1 MFPQDPWK
9 ITDCKIDPSAKIFS
23 PVNLYGCTIG
33 KDCMVG
39 PFTEIQRG
47 AVIGDRTRIQS
58 HGFICEL
65 VTIEEDCFIS
75 HGVMFTNDRM
85 PPLPK
90 EKWERTLV
98 KRKAMIGTGAVLLP
112 VTIGEGAVVG
122 AGAVV
127 TRDVPDWAVVV
138 GNPARVLRMQK
149 PGSR

>member
-1 MFPQDPWK
+1 MNAETPHRVV
-9 ITDCKIDPSAKIFS
+9 DCQIDPSAKIFS

-47 AVIGDRTRIQS
+47 VKIGDRTRVQS
-58 HGFICEL
+58 HSFICEL

-75 HGVMFTNDRM
+75 HGVMFTNDRQ
-85 PPLPK
+85 PPSPR
-90 EKWERTLV
+90 EQWEPTLV
-98 KRKAMIGTGAVLLP
+98 KRNAMIGTGAVLLP

-127 TRDVPDWAVVV
+127 TRDVPDYAVVV
-138 GNPARVLRMQK
+138 GNPAKVVKRLK
-149 PGSR
+149 

>member
-1 MFPQDPWK
+1 MTEEKPYK
-9 ITDCKIDPSAKIFS
+9 IVNCSIHPTATIVS

-33 KDCMVG
+33 ADCLVG
-39 PFTEIQRG
+39 PFTEIQTG
-47 AVIGDRTRIQS
+47 ARIGDRTRVQS
-58 HGFICEL
+58 HAFICEL

-85 PPLPK
+85 PPSPR
-90 EKWERTLV
+90 EKWESTLV

-127 TRDVPDWAVVV
+127 TRDVPDYTVVA
-138 GNPARVLRMQK
+138 GNPARVVKKLR
-149 PGSR
+149 

>member
-1 MFPQDPWK
+1 MAHDEPYK
-9 ITDCKIDPSAKIFS
+9 ITDCTIDPSAKIFS

-33 KDCMVG
+33 KDCMIG

-47 AVIGDRTRIQS
+47 AVIGDRTRVQS
-58 HGFICEL
+58 HSFICEL

-85 PPLPK
+85 PPQK
-90 EKWERTLV
+90 AEDWEKTLV

-127 TRDVPDWAVVV
+127 TKDVPDYAVVV
-138 GNPARVLRMQK
+138 GNPARVIRMLK
-149 PGSR
+149 

>member
-9 ITDCKIDPSAKIFS
+9 ISDCKIDPSAKIFS

-33 KDCMVG
+33 KDCMIG

-47 AVIGDRTRIQS
+47 AVIGDRTRVQS
-58 HGFICEL
+58 HAFICEL

-90 EKWERTLV
+90 EKWEGTLV
-98 KRKAMIGTGAVLLP
+98 KRKAMIGSGAVLLP

-127 TRDVPDWAVVV
+127 TKDVPDWAVVV
-138 GNPARVLRMQK
+138 GNPARVLKMLP

>member
-1 MFPQDPWK
+1 MNAETPHRVV
-9 ITDCKIDPSAKIFS
+9 DCQIDPSAKIFS

-33 KDCMVG
+33 KDCLVG

-47 AVIGDRTRIQS
+47 AKIGDRTRVQS
-58 HGFICEL
+58 HSFICEL

-75 HGVMFTNDRM
+75 HGVMFTNDRQ
-85 PPLPK
+85 PPSPR
-90 EKWERTLV
+90 EQWEPTLV

-127 TRDVPDWAVVV
+127 TRDVPDYAVVV
-138 GNPARVLRMQK
+138 GNPAKVVKRLK
-149 PGSR
+149 

>member
-9 ITDCKIDPSAKIFS
+9 ITDCKIDPSAKVFS

-47 AVIGDRTRIQS
+47 AVIGDRTRVQS
-58 HGFICEL
+58 HSFICEM

-85 PPLPK
+85 PPLPR
-90 EKWERTLV
+90 EKWEGTRV

-122 AGAVV
+122 AGSVV
-127 TRDVPDWAVVV
+127 TKDVPDWAVVA
-138 GNPARVLRMQK
+138 GNPARVLRILPK
-149 PGSR
+149 GSR